1 MLNNSQTHQETLMN
15 FYMNQYSNTSNQIQR
30 LMDKQE
36 ILTKMVSDLNEY
48 QQLLIL
54 KQSELLRLL
63 SETVRLPNPPTREQL
78 PTTPPSLETPIPLR
92 NTLSSNVTPSSTEER
107 PLDYFIYT
115 FLPDRNTRNTRTTR
129 PSGIPSQSNL
139 TSNIIDT
146 LLDEFLN
153 PVSVPP
159 SSEQIDNSTTA
170 LRYRDIDEPL
180 NTSCPISLIPFQDDD
195 NVLMI
200 NSCRHIY
207 HSNSLMNWFAS
218 HANCPLC
225 RVDIREV
232 D

>member
-1 MLNNSQTHQETLMN
+1 MLNNSHTHQESLMN

-30 LMDKQE
+30 LMDKQDT
-36 ILTKMVSDLNEY
+36 LTKMVTELNEY
-48 QQLLIL
+48 QQLLLI
-54 KQSELLRLL
+54 KQSEILRLL
-63 SETVRLPNPPTREQL
+63 SETARLPNPHTRE
-78 PTTPPSLETPIPLR
+78 PTSEETPPRLDTPIPLR
-92 NTLSSNVTPSSTEER
+92 NTIPSTEER

-115 FLPDRNTRNTRTTR
+115 FLPDRNTRNTRPVGT
-129 PSGIPSQSNL
+129 PNQSNL

-153 PVSVPP
+153 PVSVTP
-159 SSEQIDNSTTA
+159 SSEQIGNSTTA
-170 LRYRDIDEPL
+170 LRYGDIEEPL
-180 NTSCPISLIPFQDDD
+180 NTSCPISLIPFQEDD
-195 NVLMI
+195 NILMI

-207 HSNSLMNWFAS
+207 HTNSLMNWFAS

>member
-1 MLNNSQTHQETLMN
+1 MLNNSHTHQESLMN

-30 LMDKQE
+30 LMDKQDT
-36 ILTKMVSDLNEY
+36 LTKMVTELNEY
-48 QQLLIL
+48 QQLLLI
-54 KQSELLRLL
+54 KQSEILRLL
-63 SETVRLPNPPTREQL
+63 SETARLPNPPTRE
-78 PTTPPSLETPIPLR
+78 PTSEETPPHLDTPTPLR
-92 NTLSSNVTPSSTEER
+92 NTIPSTEER

-115 FLPDRNTRNTRTTR
+115 FLPDRNTRTTR
-129 PSGIPSQSNL
+129 PTRPLGTPNQSNL

-153 PVSVPP
+153 PVSVTP
-159 SSEQIDNSTTA
+159 SSEQIGNSTTA
-170 LRYRDIDEPL
+170 LRYGDIEEPL
-180 NTSCPISLIPFQDDD
+180 NTSCPISLIPFQEDD
-195 NVLMI
+195 NILMI

-207 HSNSLMNWFAS
+207 HTNSLMNWFAS